1 MSQCR
6 INEHQMTTLR
16 IGTRRSDLAMWQ
28 AVFVR
33 DALLRAHSGLH
44 IELVG
49 ITTEG
54 DRTLDVPL
62 AEKGGKGLFLKE
74 LEQALL
80 DGRIDLAVHSMK
92 DVTVTEP
99 DGLHIPVICEREDP
113 HDALVSTRFGDLSE
127 LPDGAV
133 VGTCSLRRQSLLRYR
148 FPQLK
153 VENLRG
159 NVNRRLQRLDDGDF
173 DAIILAAAG
182 LLRLQM
188 AGRIRQRIPTGIML
202 PAVGQGAVGVQC
214 RADDA
219 KTTSLLAPLDHVP
232 THARITAERAA
243 NAHLGGGCH
252 LPIGAFAEIEG
263 EQLRLRGLVGRP
275 DGSNILF
282 ASAKGLVSEAEAV
295 GHTLADDLLGQGAK
309 ALLQEFAN
317 A

>member
-113 HDALVSTRFGDLSE
+113 HDALVSTRFGDLCE

-188 AGRIRQRIPTGIML
+188 AGRIRQRIPTGMTEAL
-202 PAVGQGAVGVQC
+202 TPLFSQPPDCCVCRWQSESARGFPLTLCCRLWVRVLSGCSAV
-214 RADDA
+214 
-219 KTTSLLAPLDHVP
+219 LM
-232 THARITAERAA
+232 
-243 NAHLGGGCH
+243 
-252 LPIGAFAEIEG
+252 
-263 EQLRLRGLVGRP
+263 
-275 DGSNILF
+275 
-282 ASAKGLVSEAEAV
+282 
-295 GHTLADDLLGQGAK
+295 TLIPPHC
-309 ALLQEFAN
+309 
-317 A
+317 

>member
-1 MSQCR
+1 M
-6 INEHQMTTLR
+6 ITLR

-33 DALLRAHSGLH
+33 DALLRAHSGLRV
-44 IELVG
+44 ELVG

-62 AEKGGKGLFLKE
+62 AAKGGKGLFLKE

-99 DGLHIPVICEREDP
+99 EGLHIPVICEREDP
-113 HDALVSTRFGDLSE
+113 RDALVSTHFGDLRE
-127 LPDGAV
+127 LPAGAV
-133 VGTCSLRRQSLLRYR
+133 VGTCSLRRQALLRHR
-148 FPQLK
+148 FPELT

-188 AGRIRQRIPTGIML
+188 AGRIRQSICTGIML

-219 KTTSLLAPLDHVP
+219 KTTVLLAPLDHVP
-232 THARITAERAA
+232 THTRVRAERAA

-252 LPIGAFAEIEG
+252 VPIGAFAEIKEG
-263 EQLRLRGLVGRP
+263 QLHLRGLVGRP
-275 DGSNILF
+275 DGSEVLF
-282 ASAKGLVSEAEAV
+282 ASAEGSASDAKAV
-295 GHTLADDLLGQGAK
+295 GHALADDLLGQGAG
-309 ALLQEFAN
+309 AILQEFAD

>member
-1 MSQCR
+1 
-6 INEHQMTTLR
+6 MTTLR

-33 DALLRAHSGLH
+33 DALLQTHSGLQ

-113 HDALVSTRFGDLSE
+113 HDALVSPRFGDLHE

-159 NVNRRLQRLDDGDF
+159 NVNRRLQRLDDGGF
-173 DAIILAAAG
+173 DAIILATAG

-188 AGRIRQRIPTGIML
+188 AERIRQRIPTDIML

-214 RADDA
+214 RSDDA
-219 KTTSLLAPLDHVP
+219 DTTALLMPLDHAP

-263 EQLRLRGLVGRP
+263 EQLHLRGLVGRP
-275 DGSNILF
+275 DGSEILF

-295 GHTLADDLLGQGAK
+295 GHTLADDLLDQGAK

>member
-1 MSQCR
+1 
-6 INEHQMTTLR
+6 MTTLR

-33 DALLRAHSGLH
+33 DALLQTHSGLQ

-113 HDALVSTRFGDLSE
+113 HDALVSSRFGDLHE

-159 NVNRRLQRLDDGDF
+159 NVNRRLQRLDDGGF
-173 DAIILAAAG
+173 DAIILATAG

-188 AGRIRQRIPTGIML
+188 AERIRQRIPTDIML

-214 RADDA
+214 RSDDA
-219 KTTSLLAPLDHVP
+219 DTTALLMPLDHAP

-263 EQLRLRGLVGRP
+263 EQLHLRGLVGRP
-275 DGSNILF
+275 DGSEILF

-295 GHTLADDLLGQGAK
+295 GHTLADDLLDQGAK

>member
-1 MSQCR
+1 
-6 INEHQMTTLR
+6 
-16 IGTRRSDLAMWQ
+16 
-28 AVFVR
+28 
-33 DALLRAHSGLH
+33 
-44 IELVG
+44 
-49 ITTEG
+49 
-54 DRTLDVPL
+54 
-62 AEKGGKGLFLKE
+62 
-74 LEQALL
+74 
-80 DGRIDLAVHSMK
+80 
-92 DVTVTEP
+92 VTEP

-113 HDALVSTRFGDLSE
+113 HDALVSTRFGDLRE

-252 LPIGAFAEIEG
+252 VPIGAFAKIEG
-263 EQLRLRGLVGRP
+263 EQLHLRGLVGRP
-275 DGSNILF
+275 DGSEILF